1 MSEDKISKNEF
12 YALFYGMFLGA
23 NVTISLAVE
32 IIAVTHDYVLAII
45 MLPFVIMSGMDIFSV
60 LKSYFVRNQQSF

>member
-12 YALFYGMFLGA
+12 DALFCGMFLGA
-23 NVTISLAVE
+23 KAMGFLVIE
-32 IIAVTHDYVLAII
+32 IIAVAHDYVMAII

-60 LKSYFVRNQQSF
+60 LKTYLARNQQ